1 LFTDGVPPVRFRC
14 ARRRRHD
21 DRHRLAGA
29 RARRVRA
36 VRLHARAVEP
46 GGPSPRLYAAP
57 LAFAAPPDAAPL
69 ARGAVVISGDLTWL
83 PNPPRSIRA
92 SSGACGFA
100 KPEHSGLSPVFPR
113 PRIRVGLGGGLV
125 AEASWLPPV
134 TVADATPH
142 LGAVAVAWTPGRTFA
157 GATQVTLRVHTTL
170 GGVDGPITCPASALQ
185 TTNAAGDC
193 YGTNASD
200 DTYDPRVA
208 GAEGLVARTAGAWRW
223 YAGGGANVTHAHL
236 QVNFTNR
243 DGVVDHNQVETT
255 LTRTVLLAGADWS
268 PRAGLALSVQ
278 LYSVPA
284 DVTTGRVGI
293 AWRVR

>member
-1 LFTDGVPPVRFRC
+1 MGFRRFAIVAC
-14 ARRRRHD
+14 VA
-21 DRHRLAGA
+21 LAGLA
-29 RARRVRA
+29 RAALAQSVCTPA
-36 VRLHARAVEP
+36 PSSPEARLLAF
-46 GGPSPRLYAAP
+46 YAAP
-57 LAFAAPPDAAPL
+57 LAFAASPDAIPL
-69 ARGAVVISGDLTWL
+69 ARGAVVVSGDIAWL
-83 PNPPRSIRA
+83 PNPPRAIRA

-100 KPEHSGLSPVFPR
+100 KPEHSGLAPVFPR

-142 LGAVAVAWTPGRTFA
+142 LGAVAVAWTPERTFP
-157 GATQVTLRVHTTL
+157 GAMQVTLRLHATL
-170 GGVDGPITCPASALQ
+170 GGVDGPITCPMSALQ
-185 TTNAAGDC
+185 TTSAAQAC

-208 GAEGLVARTAGAWRW
+208 GAEAVASKAAGGWRW
-223 YAGGGANVTHAHL
+223 YAGGGVNSTHAHL

-243 DGVVDHNQVETT
+243 DGVVDHNQVETS
-255 LTRTVLLAGADWS
+255 LTRAALLAGAAWS

-278 LYSVPA
+278 LYAVPA
-284 DVTTGRVGI
+284 DVTTGRIGI